1 MAVETF
7 VIAGGGTGG
16 HLYPGIAIAEEIQ
29 QRRRGVEVVFAG
41 AGTRLER
48 DILAPH
54 GYRLIAIRSG
64 GVVGKSTAARIRGI
78 GRAAAGYFESIRTL
92 MALKPKAVIGVGGY
106 ASGPVVMAAVTLRRR
121 SLIHGRTSSPG
132 PTNRT
137 PRPGRLRWGRWS
149 GGPTPTL
156 EAPRR

>member
-16 HLYPGIAIAEEIQ
+16 HLYPGIAIAEELQ
-29 QRRRGVEVVFAG
+29 QRRRGVEGVFAG

-64 GVVGKSTAARIRGI
+64 GGVGESTAARIRGI
-78 GRAAAGYFESIRTL
+78 GPPAAGYFES
-92 MALKPKAVIGVGGY
+92 
-106 ASGPVVMAAVTLRRR
+106 
-121 SLIHGRTSSPG
+121 
-132 PTNRT
+132 NRT
-137 PRPGRLRWGRWS
+137 PMELRPQ
-149 GGPTPTL
+149 
-156 EAPRR
+156 AAI